1 MEWKDV
7 IEWVEK
13 LLPAELRVPFTTG
26 VMVLAVLCLC
36 TIFIENVEWTEV
48 FRVWWTPLLA
58 VAVCA
63 YWAIVIVT
71 VRKSI
76 VWPFALSWLLA
87 AVLVLVAVALAVFSY
102 DRSRYRYESGFF
114 LLRNWQPEKENGQ
127 GYFEWSLEPA
137 TDEALDK
144 AIIVDLSLGDNCDLS
159 RFEGPAPERESNAM
173 HRPVITDNSTLE
185 HPNTSWKIRGL
196 HRGEEVK
203 FRLFAKDKSGSA
215 DSICFTPGVHSY

>member
-114 LLRNWQPEKENGQ
+114 LLRNWQPEKENRQ

-137 TDEALDK
+137 TEEALDK
-144 AIIVDLSLGDNCDLS
+144 A
-159 RFEGPAPERESNAM
+159 
-173 HRPVITDNSTLE
+173 
-185 HPNTSWKIRGL
+185 
-196 HRGEEVK
+196 
-203 FRLFAKDKSGSA
+203 
-215 DSICFTPGVHSY
+215 